1 MSTLSRYTLNQ
12 GHALFLFLMIF
23 LVIMSDIFNI
33 VNQIRTRKLFMQI
46 IFCFNPSIC
55 FLSNLLG
62 FCRSYL
68 GLCLLYLMGAI
79 MHAQAST
86 RLIGLIRVENS
97 MHHFY
102 LWQLLL
108 LSFLQRHSWRQ
119 IDSLECLEKFFGIK
133 ALCTYTYWFSCKLI
147 FCYLSHIF
155 RK

>member
-1 MSTLSRYTLNQ
+1 MCNLYRYHCKPCFFFNLCNCMSTLSRYTLNQ

-62 FCRSYL
+62 FCWSCL

-108 LSFLQRHSWRQ
+108 LSFLQRHSWINRF
-119 IDSLECLEKFFGIK
+119 LRM
-133 ALCTYTYWFSCKLI
+133 
-147 FCYLSHIF
+147 F
-155 RK
+155 RKVFWN